1 MIYTSYFGNVKKLK
15 LKMPQLVLVSI
26 AGKTPDWFD
35 GKRLPELMPKLEW
48 WKEWNDNYKDKQPDC
63 GVDFYTEKYYETVLS
78 QTDPESIA
86 SRLKCMADGKDV
98 CLLCYE
104 TPANFCHRQL
114 VAEWLNNAGI
124 ACIEWNEYGCQ
135 FNWSKVEDDLRKCKN
150 FIENI
155 RDLKVQTHRA
165 RIYHDTEDLEEMC
178 DQLDSMKDK
187 AWKVLM
193 DITY

>member
-78 QTDPESIA
+78 
-86 SRLKCMADGKDV
+86 
-98 CLLCYE
+98 
-104 TPANFCHRQL
+104 
-114 VAEWLNNAGI
+114 
-124 ACIEWNEYGCQ
+124 
-135 FNWSKVEDDLRKCKN
+135 
-150 FIENI
+150 
-155 RDLKVQTHRA
+155 
-165 RIYHDTEDLEEMC
+165 
-178 DQLDSMKDK
+178 
-187 AWKVLM
+187 
-193 DITY
+193 